1 MKNTKTIPGITL
13 EAELS
18 QQIYNSLQGGIV
30 EAVLKMAKTSPQN
43 NYWKDTLEGHSFK
56 VDAQLLGR
64 LHKLF
69 YQVKDDLGFT
79 EKVDFYITGD
89 ASVNA
94 FAVSAQEEGEPHIVN
109 VNSAL
114 IQLMSDD
121 ELRFVIGHELGH
133 LMNKD
138 ADLLKLIHFVF
149 PEGSNVPITLQ
160 YKIRL
165 WNQLAELVAD
175 RYGFEAMPNLAV
187 CVSAFFKMSSGLDF
201 QKMDMQ
207 IDAFIEENNKRLE
220 YFMKEGLNMASHPVN
235 PIRVQAL
242 HLYAQQLDPEKLAEQ
257 MGKLI
262 DVLMKVRNSEL
273 DYDVARF
280 IATAG
285 LIMANCDK
293 EVDDDEINVILQSLS
308 EFQMFPKMFLDQIVK
323 AGNVVD
329 TFNEAVG
336 HILEKDPG
344 QREGMFRYLITLVMA
359 DKEFDPEEVKLLFT
373 LGQKM
378 FGYSGKEIAQLFA
391 QMVQANFLPSFEAL
405 C

>member
-18 QQIYNSLQGGIV
+18 QQIYNSLQGGTV
-30 EAVLKMAKTSPQN
+30 EAVLKIAKTSPQN

-56 VDAQLLGR
+56 VDAKLLGR
-64 LHKLF
+64 LHSLF

-79 EKVDFYITGD
+79 ENVDFYITGD

-114 IQLMSDD
+114 VQLMSDD

-133 LMNKD
+133 LMNRD

-242 HLYAQQLDPEKLAEQ
+242 NLYAQQLDSETLNEQ
-257 MGKLI
+257 MDKLI
-262 DVLMKVRNSEL
+262 DVLLKVRSSEL

-285 LIMANCDK
+285 LIMANCDN

-308 EFQMFPKMFLDQIVK
+308 EFQMFPKLFLDQIVK
-323 AGNVVD
+323 GEKVVD

-336 HILEKDPG
+336 NILEKDPG

-359 DKEFDPEEVKLLFT
+359 DKEFNPEEVKLLFT